1 MPVAAKSEERIEI
14 PENVS
19 VEMHDEEI
27 KVSGENGEVTKKFTH
42 PTIQISIEDSEIVLH
57 VEEPS
62 KQEKALLGTY
72 KSHLDNM
79 VQGVQENFVYKL
91 KIIYSHFPMEVNADQ
106 DNVIVKNFVGE
117 NEPRKA
123 EIVGQTEAEVEGDQ
137 IIVRGPDKEAA
148 AQTAANIESTTK
160 ISKADPRV
168 FQDGIYITEKAGKA
182 LR

>member
-1 MPVAAKSEERIEI
+1 MPVAAKIEEKIEI

-19 VEMHDEEI
+19 VEEHGDEI
-27 KVSGENGEVTKKFTH
+27 KVSGENGESSKKFTH
-42 PTIQISIEDSEIVLH
+42 PTIHVSVEDEEIVVH

-72 KSHLDNM
+72 KSHVDNM
-79 VQGVQENFVYKL
+79 VQGAQEDFVYKL

-106 DNVIVKNFVGE
+106 NNVIIKNFVGE
-117 NEPRKA
+117 NKPRKA
-123 EIVGQTEAEVEGDQ
+123 PIEGPTKVEIEGDEVV
-137 IIVRGPDKEAA
+137 VRGPDKEAA
-148 AQTAANIESTTK
+148 AQTAANIEATTQ

-182 LR
+182 VR